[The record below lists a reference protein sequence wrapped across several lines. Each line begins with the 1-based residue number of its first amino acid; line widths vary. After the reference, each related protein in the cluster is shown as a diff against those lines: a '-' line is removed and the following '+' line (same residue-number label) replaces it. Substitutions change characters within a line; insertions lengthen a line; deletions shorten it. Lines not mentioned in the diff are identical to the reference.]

1 MTPSPC
7 NESTLYGSRTTR
19 LLLTGF
25 MLVALA
31 GCGAETDP
39 ETASDSSSAPT
50 GGPTEGETRR
60 ILKPVPVPARPKPI
74 GRVTGII
81 EGPTYQYAEEHL
93 ALRPFER
100 SGQYGFVLQCEGV
113 EDPSGPAELKLGN
126 IDGWVHEHGYSDGT
140 PVAAF
145 ETRFEL
151 SGSHDGEPLTVQ
163 EMAPAFACASPVEA
177 WRGNA
182 VLVGEEGEEDIK
194 AFFDIV
200 VGTTDLT
207 TRAKTLDDLRVGFGT
222 SPASTSCHV
231 TASGGLTVDGCGF
244 RVR

>member
-1 MTPSPC
+1 MTPLPC

-39 ETASDSSSAPT
+39 ETAPDSSSAPS

-60 ILKPVPVPARPKPI
+60 ILKPMPVPARPKPI
-74 GRVTGII
+74 GRVTAVI
-81 EGPTYQYAEEHL
+81 EGTKYHAEVRL
-93 ALRPFER
+93 VLRPFER
-100 SGQYGFVLQCEGV
+100 SGQNGFVLQCEGV

-126 IDGWVHEHGYSDGT
+126 IEGWVHENRFYDGRT
-140 PVAAF
+140 VAAL
-145 ETRFEL
+145 ETRIEL

-244 RVR
+244 RAR